1 MQSAA
6 ERWELNFQQRL
17 RAGCVFISQS
27 GLSEDQRAIVTAKNL
42 GELKLVTVISSIRS
56 CFPGFKA
63 SGRGALKTRP
73 PAGAILVD
81 DEEWREEDVNVEPAS
96 SSGDAVVFEEV
107 EAFVGE
113 HGVQLE
119 EIPPGH
125 VFTEKETVEIL
136 AATWKEKRAEIAR
149 LQRSRKFNQATI
161 VKKKFIGEVDEVRRQ
176 TQMPKGGSLGSQ
188 LSQPRRQG

>member
-1 MQSAA
+1 M
-6 ERWELNFQQRL
+6 
-17 RAGCVFISQS
+17 
-27 GLSEDQRAIVTAKNL
+27 
-42 GELKLVTVISSIRS
+42 ISSIKS
-56 CFPGFKA
+56 CFPDFKA
-63 SGRGALKTRP
+63 SGRALKTRP

-119 EIPPGH
+119 EIPPGD

-161 VKKKFIGEVDEVRRQ
+161 VKKKFIGEVGEVRRQ
-176 TQMPKGGSLGSQ
+176 TRCFKCQKVGHWARNCPSRGAKGEEKGVSTGWSRGRLE
-188 LSQPRRQG
+188 